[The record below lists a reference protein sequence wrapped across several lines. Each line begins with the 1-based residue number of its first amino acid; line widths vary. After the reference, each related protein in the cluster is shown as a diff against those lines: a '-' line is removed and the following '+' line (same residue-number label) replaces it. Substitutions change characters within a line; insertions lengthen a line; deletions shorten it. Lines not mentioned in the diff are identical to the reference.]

1 MQQLSQSLAENLSA
15 LDARFGQSAD
25 YYAKKIVLYGCP
37 GCIVMFDGMASLDS
51 LWELLLD
58 AAGRQ
63 SASVRL
69 TGTQAYAHI
78 LHGSAFPAE
87 STPVQDMSQLV
98 ARLTAGMAVLLLEGC
113 SSGIVFSVQGLK
125 FRSVEEPS
133 AEGNLRGSREGFT
146 DLLRVNLSLLRRLV
160 RTDTLMQEAAQAHT
174 CCNTEYALCYCKDRA
189 DPAMVQRV
197 RAILQSAR
205 PELLLDSSYFVPW
218 LLPGKARLFTPV
230 SYTERPA
237 VAAAKICEGKIV
249 VLASGRPTYG
259 VMPLA
264 EELHLEDYGGYI
276 LSFLVAWALAQLSSV
291 PRTVLTVIF
300 YSPSMTG
307 ATSMTVLWKIIFSG
321 DQMGYLNSWLMKLGV
336 IDAPI
341 IWLLDSRYLLPII
354 IIVALWS
361 SMGVGFLAML
371 AGILN
376 ADEELYEAAAIDGVK
391 NRFQEMI
398 YITIP
403 TMKPQMLFGAVMA
416 IVGAFQNGAIGVQ
429 LSGTNPTPNYA
440 GQLIVNHI
448 EDYGFLRYEMG
459 YAAAVSVVLLLMV
472 YAFSKFFGKM
482 FRED

>member
-1 MQQLSQSLAENLSA
+1 MTATAQQLRKGKKTKAARREHGNKAAYGFLAPYVILFTAFIIIPMVVAIGLSFTSYDTIQMPTFKGFLNYINL
-15 LDARFGQSAD
+15 
-25 YYAKKIVLYGCP
+25 
-37 GCIVMFDGMASLDS
+37 
-51 LWELLLD
+51 
-58 AAGRQ
+58 
-63 SASVRL
+63 
-69 TGTQAYAHI
+69 
-78 LHGSAFPAE
+78 
-87 STPVQDMSQLV
+87 
-98 ARLTAGMAVLLLEGC
+98 LTADDIFMQKVL
-113 SSGIVFSVQGLK
+113 
-125 FRSVEEPS
+125 P
-133 AEGNLRGSREGFT
+133 
-146 DLLRVNLSLLRRLV
+146 
-160 RTDTLMQEAAQAHT
+160 
-174 CCNTEYALCYCKDRA
+174 NTIIYAL
-189 DPAMVQRV
+189 
-197 RAILQSAR
+197 
-205 PELLLDSSYFVPW
+205 
-218 LLPGKARLFTPV
+218 
-230 SYTERPA
+230 
-237 VAAAKICEGKIV
+237 IV
-249 VLASGRPTYG
+249 GP
-259 VMPLA
+259 
-264 EELHLEDYGGYI
+264 GGYI
-276 LSFLVAWALAQLSSV
+276 LSFLVAWALAQVSSV

-429 LSGTNPTPNYA
+429 LSGTNPTPNSA
-440 GQLIVNHI
+440 RQLNVNHI